1 MKSKEQWIERIM
13 ESLDGAGP
21 ARLSP
26 DAMESILKRMQDPG
40 SRTDSVKLSL
50 VFKIAAVILLL
61 ISLNVFTIVHYSSS
75 SGSSKV
81 ISKSIASEYFSYM
94 DHYNL

>member
-1 MKSKEQWIERIM
+1 M
-13 ESLDGAGP
+13 ESLDGARP

-26 DAMESILKRMQDPG
+26 DAIESILKRMQDPG
-40 SRTDSVKLSL
+40 SRIDSVKFSL
-50 VFKIAAVILLL
+50 VWKIAAIILLL

-81 ISKSIASEYFSYM
+81 ISKSVANEYFSYIAT
-94 DHYNL
+94 YNL